1 MPLQRSMD
9 APVAARESLRHS
21 PSGLACLAPVV
32 RIGAPGYRDLA
43 DPSRGGAEATAALS
57 RLLAMLES
65 AKLRT
70 GIVRRAAYGPTA
82 LGYRRVSPLAEGADR
97 VMASLVLSSDE
108 GLACRVRELV
118 VPLPFSLDYY
128 RGQDGRPGA
137 IAWMPGRRPSS
148 TGCARLPS
156 GHSHCTRWRRMTRP
170 NKMPGTARPGVM
182 SLGTAT
188 SCSVCGTAGTTPRRV
203 APPRW

>member
-1 MPLQRSMD
+1 MD

-32 RIGAPGYRDLA
+32 RIGVTGHRDLA
-43 DPSRGGAEATAALS
+43 DLSRARAEATAALS

-70 GIVRRAAYGPTA
+70 GILRTAHGPTA
-82 LGYRRVSPLAEGADR
+82 LGYRIVSPLAEGADR

-128 RGQDGRPGA
+128 RGQDGRCSA
-137 IAWMPGRRPSS
+137 LIRRSCFASS
-148 TGCARLPS
+148 QES
-156 GHSHCTRWRRMTRP
+156 
-170 NKMPGTARPGVM
+170 
-182 SLGTAT
+182 
-188 SCSVCGTAGTTPRRV
+188 
-203 APPRW
+203 